1 MNELVTESELA
12 QARNDPAFRQEFL
25 ARNLGRLLE
34 ALKIMRRANGQDPKA
49 ERQIK
54 EGADLAV
61 KLADRLQ
68 SGDHGN

>member
-1 MNELVTESELA
+1 
-12 QARNDPAFRQEFL
+12 
-25 ARNLGRLLE
+25 LLE
-34 ALKIMRRANGQDPKA
+34 ALKTMHHAKSQNPKT

-68 SGDHGN
+68 SGDRGN